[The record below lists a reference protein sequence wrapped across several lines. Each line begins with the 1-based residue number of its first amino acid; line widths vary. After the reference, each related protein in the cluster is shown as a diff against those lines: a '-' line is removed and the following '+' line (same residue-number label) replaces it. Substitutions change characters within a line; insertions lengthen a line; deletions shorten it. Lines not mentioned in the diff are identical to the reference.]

1 MEREEKHETFG
12 VAASFKN
19 GLPWSD
25 TVLERDPAS
34 HWRRKPVALSAQR
47 RTTETKCKSSG
58 RTAEARWTTS
68 SRQAP
73 HTFLVL

>member
-12 VAASFKN
+12 VAASFKM
-19 GLPWSD
+19 GYRRVR
-25 TVLERDPAS
+25 VLERDPAS
-34 HWRRKPVALSAQR
+34 HWRRKPVALSALR
-47 RTTETKCKSSG
+47 RTTETKCKSSD

-68 SRQAP
+68 SRQAL